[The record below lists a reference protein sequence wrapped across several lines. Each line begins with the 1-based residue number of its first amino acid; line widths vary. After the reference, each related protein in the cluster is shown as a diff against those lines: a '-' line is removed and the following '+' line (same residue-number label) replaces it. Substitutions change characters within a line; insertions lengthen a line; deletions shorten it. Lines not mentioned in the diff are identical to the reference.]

1 MKETKALKMAAV
13 FALQGHAKPML
24 RPNIP
29 DIYRCKSA
37 LRHER
42 KNDGDLDYECETTA
56 GQRHRLSFTM
66 QPLLTQLV
74 MRWNIG
80 DEYRLPTIIAVS
92 PVTKYLSPCQ
102 SHVRET
108 YNDHSHGYRTQK
120 DTSHAV
126 WLLIVPQQYTE
137 RREISKFVK
146 NLQSNSYPFI
156 QTFIHC
162 LKAVT

>member
-74 MRWNIG
+74 MRRNIG

-92 PVTKYLSPCQ
+92 PVTKYLSPVNPMF
-102 SHVRET
+102 VR
-108 YNDHSHGYRTQK
+108 
-120 DTSHAV
+120 
-126 WLLIVPQQYTE
+126 LITTTLTD
-137 RREISKFVK
+137 IGHKKILHMLFG
-146 NLQSNSYPFI
+146 
-156 QTFIHC
+156 C
-162 LKAVT
+162 L

>member
-74 MRWNIG
+74 MR
-80 DEYRLPTIIAVS
+80 
-92 PVTKYLSPCQ
+92 
-102 SHVRET
+102 
-108 YNDHSHGYRTQK
+108 
-120 DTSHAV
+120 
-126 WLLIVPQQYTE
+126 
-137 RREISKFVK
+137 
-146 NLQSNSYPFI
+146 
-156 QTFIHC
+156 
-162 LKAVT
+162 